1 MYKITQINI
10 SKLDLIKCVD
20 FRFQTTILIITLF
33 LYNIG
38 KEYKLVKLAR
48 LYVSK
53 IKYQKILDKMTPWN
67 NLFLF
72 CQHIES

>member
-10 SKLDLIKCVD
+10 SKLDLIKCVY
-20 FRFQTTILIITLF
+20 FRFQTTNLIITLF

-53 IKYQKILDKMTPWN
+53 IKYQKN
-67 NLFLF
+67 FR
-72 CQHIES
+72 